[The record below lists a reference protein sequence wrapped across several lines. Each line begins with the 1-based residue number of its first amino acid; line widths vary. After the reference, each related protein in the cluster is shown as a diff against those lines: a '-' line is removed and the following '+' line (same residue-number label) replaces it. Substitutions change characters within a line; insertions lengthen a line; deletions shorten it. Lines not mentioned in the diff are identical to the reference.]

1 MQYIL
6 VLIMTTFIGAAA
18 GYIGSLMVT
27 KRMALT
33 GGALGHL
40 TLPGVVLGLIYGFD
54 VSIGAFAILL
64 VGVLLI
70 WAYETATEIPTEA
83 LTAVVFSSSVAI
95 AFLFLPKKHTVPA
108 LIGNISGISE
118 ISTIIVVILSLVV
131 FFTIK
136 KIYPKML
143 LSGISEDIAETEG
156 IDVEKYNLVYL
167 IGIALIIALGVRV
180 VGSLLTAALVA
191 IPAATSRNI
200 SNNHFQYSYGSLV
213 FGAVSCFLG
222 VSFYKLTGPSIWA
235 VNVGSP
241 GPLIILTGTAFFLAS
256 LIVKRKV

>member
-6 VLIMTTFIGAAA
+6 ALIMTMFIGGAA

-54 VSIGAFAILL
+54 VSIGAFAILF

-70 WAYETATEIPTEA
+70 WGYETATEIPTEA

-95 AFLFLPKKHTVPA
+95 AFLFLPEKHTVPA
-108 LIGNISGISE
+108 LIGE
-118 ISTIIVVILSLVV
+118 ISQISVIATIIVAILSLAV
-131 FFTIK
+131 FSITR

-156 IDVEKYNLVYL
+156 IDVKKYNLIYL
-167 IGIALIIALGVRV
+167 VMIALIIALGVRV

-200 SNNHFQYSYGSLV
+200 SKNHFQYSYGSLV
-213 FGAVSCFLG
+213 FGTISCFFG
-222 VSFYKLTGPSIWA
+222 VSLYKLIGPEIWS

-241 GPLIILTGTAFFLAS
+241 GPPIIISGTILFLAS
-256 LIVKRKV
+256 LVVKRNK